1 MPCGCMREKLSKLKI
16 TKKKNEKT
24 KKKTKN
30 EKKKKDLGPAQRKSE
45 ARLGDGVE
53 RGRLSYI
60 VMFERGK
67 KWETAGTNK

>member
-1 MPCGCMREKLSKLKI
+1 MRLHAGKAVKI
-16 TKKKNEKT
+16 ENYKKKNEKT

-30 EKKKKDLGPAQRKSE
+30 EKKKNVLGLAQRKSE